1 MRITLNLA
9 SRPYVDL
16 RPLST
21 RLRLW
26 MALLA
31 ILAVPFFLL
40 LRVEQRRASVA
51 LAEQTILTRDMQ
63 KLKQWSRGG
72 FGGEEQQRKAAI
84 FGALMLYLDFI
95 NLFLSLLRIF
105 GSGRS

>member
-1 MRITLNLA
+1 MGGRDRLLG
-9 SRPYVDL
+9 PH
-16 RPLST
+16 
-21 RLRLW
+21 RLRH
-26 MALLA
+26 
-31 ILAVPFFLL
+31 
-40 LRVEQRRASVA
+40 E
-51 LAEQTILTRDMQ
+51 